1 MKQKDIALVIVIAVV
16 SAIVSFLISGK
27 LFVTPANRQQK
38 VEVVDVVES
47 SFQQPSTKY
56 FNDKAVDPTQ
66 LVQIGANNNQ
76 NPFSGQAQQ
85 SQ

>member
-1 MKQKDIALVIVIAVV
+1 MKQKDIALIIVIAFI

-27 LFVTPANRQQK
+27 LFVTPAGRAQK

-47 SFQQPSTKY
+47 SFQQPSSKY
-56 FNDKAVDPTQ
+56 FNKDSIDPTQ

-76 NPFSGQAQQ
+76 NPFSGQTQ